1 MHEKALHTENR
12 LLELVG
18 HHDREA
24 FELLYRRY
32 WSQLYDA
39 AFQRLKNGQQ
49 AEDIVQEI
57 FIALWMHKDPLQIDN
72 LPAYLHTAV
81 RNRVLNYVARNKIAD
96 SFYEPLASLLSET
109 ATADS
114 ALRQKELLE
123 LMKAYIGSLPEKRKQ
138 IFALYLYHNLSTRE
152 IAERLHISQKTV
164 QNQLHA
170 TMKGLRS
177 RMVPFL
183 LMALL
188 IRI

>member
-1 MHEKALHTENR
+1 MHEEALHTESR
-12 LLELVG
+12 LLELIG
-18 HHDREA
+18 HSNREA

-57 FIALWMHKDPLQIDN
+57 FIGLWTRRDTLQIEN

-96 SFYEPLASLLSET
+96 SFYEPLAALLSDTT
-109 ATADS
+109 AADS
-114 ALRQKELLE
+114 ALMQKELLE
-123 LMKAYIGSLPEKRKQ
+123 LMRAYIGSLPEKRKQ

-152 IAERLHISQKTV
+152 IAEKLHISQKTV
-164 QNQLHA
+164 QNQLHT
-170 TMKGLRS
+170 TMKGLKS
-177 RMVPFL
+177 KMAPL
-183 LMALL
+183 LLIVLL
-188 IRI
+188 IRL

>member
-1 MHEKALHTENR
+1 MHEEALHTESR

-18 HHDREA
+18 RHDREA

-32 WSQLYDA
+32 WSQLYDT
-39 AFQRLKNGQQ
+39 AFQRLKNVQQ

-57 FIALWMHKDPLQIDN
+57 FIGLWTRQDPLRIDN

-81 RNRVLNYVARNKIAD
+81 RNRVLNYVARNKIAE
-96 SFYEPLASLLSET
+96 SFYEPLASLLPET
-109 ATADS
+109 AAADS
-114 ALRQKELLE
+114 PLMQKELLD
-123 LMKAYIGSLPEKRKQ
+123 LMKLYIASLPEKRKQ
-138 IFALYLYHNLSTRE
+138 IFVLYLYHNLSTRE

-170 TMKGLRS
+170 TMKGLKS

-183 LMALL
+183 LVILL